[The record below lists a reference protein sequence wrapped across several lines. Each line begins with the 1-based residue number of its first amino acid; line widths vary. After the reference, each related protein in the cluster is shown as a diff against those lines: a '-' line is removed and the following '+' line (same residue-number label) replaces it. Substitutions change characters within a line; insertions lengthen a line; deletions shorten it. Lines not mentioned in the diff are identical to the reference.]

1 MSQKNHLPGGII
13 SSMLDN
19 SNMFDIIVAIVQ
31 PLMKIVLMILW
42 ILKTIAHKLMNNSR
56 TSA

>member
-1 MSQKNHLPGGII
+1 MSQKNHLAGGII

-19 SNMFDIIVAIVQ
+19 SNIFDIIVAIVQ
-31 PLMKIVLMILW
+31 QLMKIVLMLLW
-42 ILKTIAHKLMNNSR
+42 ILKNIAHKLMNNSR